1 MKVEGQ
7 KGELVEQAL
16 FDKIRSRDIEVVEET
31 MSLGKMSIEEVFRG
45 SVVLQLRPVT
55 DQAVQTLLSAK
66 DNNRLVEMIYEM
78 LKKIDIA
85 KIMNG
90 GAEPIQIR
98 VQIYY
103 ANSSNL
109 KPGKLPN
116 DFLEF
121 FNLTTSLISNS
132 KSK

>member
-116 DFLEF
+116 DFFEF